1 MERRLQERSAAASCL
16 GRSPTVSRN
25 GRFEPSRPFGIRR
38 SELSRVWPTIQLEK
52 KHPVLQ
58 RMFAKASALP
68 LIGGVHLPNQIQL
81 RDLLT
86 AVLLSNASA
95 KGGESLDDAIGRRLW
110 FLKT

>member
-1 MERRLQERSAAASCL
+1 
-16 GRSPTVSRN
+16 
-25 GRFEPSRPFGIRR
+25 
-38 SELSRVWPTIQLEK
+38 
-52 KHPVLQ
+52 
-58 RMFAKASALP
+58 MFAKASALP